1 MTPTDHQ
8 ITSAMILYGGSFVR
22 TLGELWSRGDPVNR
36 ARVQAAFP
44 DYWAEYADMVRI
56 ASARIARERDERQKG
71 DDDGVEYADPR
82 DYRDG
87 RE

>member
-1 MTPTDHQ
+1 MTDDQ
-8 ITSAMILYGGSFVR
+8 ILDAMTRYGGSFVR
-22 TLGELWSRGDPVNR
+22 TLADLYRRGDPENQAKLR
-36 ARVQAAFP
+36 ATFA
-44 DYWAEYADMVRI
+44 DYWDDYTDT
-56 ASARIARERDERQKG
+56 ARLHEIREGRAKG